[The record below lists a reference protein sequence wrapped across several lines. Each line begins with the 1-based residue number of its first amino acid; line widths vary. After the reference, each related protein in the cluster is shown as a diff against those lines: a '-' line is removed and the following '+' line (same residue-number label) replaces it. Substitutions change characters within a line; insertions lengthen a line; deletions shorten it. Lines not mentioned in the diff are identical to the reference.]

1 MTLLMH
7 YAWGCYP
14 GGVRREL
21 QAGADPNAQDRSGFT
36 ALMWLCRMY
45 DKHFRER
52 KRMFRSL
59 VKYGA
64 SIELLD
70 AAGGDVLSHAGDGP
84 ERRFRR
90 FIRSEVQRMR
100 RRRHEA

>member
-1 MTLLMH
+1 MTLLMD

-52 KRMFRSL
+52 KRRFRSL
-59 VKYGA
+59 V
-64 SIELLD
+64 IESAPLNLK
-70 AAGGDVLSHAGDGP
+70 
-84 ERRFRR
+84 
-90 FIRSEVQRMR
+90 
-100 RRRHEA
+100 